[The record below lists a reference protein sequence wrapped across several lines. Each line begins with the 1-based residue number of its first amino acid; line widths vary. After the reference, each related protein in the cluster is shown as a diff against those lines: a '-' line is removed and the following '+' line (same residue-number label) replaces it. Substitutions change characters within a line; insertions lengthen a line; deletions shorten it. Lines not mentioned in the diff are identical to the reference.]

1 VFQEHNRGKIGIG
14 ILREKM
20 RLEEMAE
27 DSKCGNDNLSL
38 EDTGAS
44 AWTRLIM
51 TEIENNSVRVSQNED
66 GRSRGE
72 LLQDVSCHAAINA
85 YSDPTMASDAY
96 VSRGLRKSVPLL
108 AKVNYR
114 CSDGSTK
121 PMTLPQARR
130 EMMRGGA
137 RMSSNTP
144 PPIDFLLNSNTSNR
158 MHRNGLYTTTAVGP
172 TTNTAPPPFVT
183 APPVAVTNPA
193 APVSMVK
200 RVMKRAGDA
209 FFNGASSPATK
220 IAAGK
225 VRMQLSR
232 GDVAYTSIVDDYEAE
247 KNSQELFQ
255 YCLEQSTLE

>member
-1 VFQEHNRGKIGIG
+1 MI
-14 ILREKM
+14 
-20 RLEEMAE
+20 
-27 DSKCGNDNLSL
+27 
-38 EDTGAS
+38 
-44 AWTRLIM
+44 
-51 TEIENNSVRVSQNED
+51 
-66 GRSRGE
+66 
-72 LLQDVSCHAAINA
+72 
-85 YSDPTMASDAY
+85 
-96 VSRGLRKSVPLL
+96 
-108 AKVNYR
+108 
-114 CSDGSTK
+114 
-121 PMTLPQARR
+121 
-130 EMMRGGA
+130 RGGA

-225 VRMQLSR
+225 VCAQLSWE
-232 GDVAYTSIVDDYEAE
+232 DVVYTSIVDDYKEE
-247 KNSQELFQ
+247 KNLQELIQ
-255 YCLEQSTLE
+255 YCLMQSTLE